1 MKYIDDKIDIIITND
16 GSHSLYNT
24 DLDETYHSRHGAI
37 QESEYV
43 YIQQGLD
50 YYLAT
55 IPNLDHVR
63 IFEVGFGTGSNLLLT
78 INYLLQR
85 PNLNINYTTIEKHPI
100 STSLIK
106 KLNYTNFGLNDEAVS
121 LYHQAHECDWNEA
134 INLSPQLTFTKIHHD
149 IHQYSPIGEIDLI
162 YFDAFAPSKQ
172 IDMWDIGILDKITSC
187 LVPQGLLVTYC
198 SQGEFKRKLKSL
210 DLEVT
215 TLPGPPFK
223 KEMVRALK
231 KKHV

>member
-1 MKYIDDKIDIIITND
+1 MKYIDDKIDIIITSD

-43 YIQQGLD
+43 YIKQGLD

-55 IPNLDHVR
+55 NPNLNHVR

-78 INYLLQR
+78 INYLLQQ
-85 PNLNINYTTIEKHPI
+85 PNLHINYTTIEKHPI

-106 KLNYTNFGLNDEAVS
+106 KLNYANFGLNDEAVS
-121 LYHQAHECDWNEA
+121 LFQKAHECEWNET
-134 INLSPQLTFTKIHHD
+134 IDLHKKLTFNKLHSD
-149 IHQYSPIGEIDLI
+149 IHQYSPTGEIDII

-172 IDMWDIGILDKITSC
+172 IDMWDISILDKITRS
-187 LVPQGLLVTYC
+187 LQPQGLLVTYC
-198 SQGEFKRKLKSL
+198 SQGEFKRKLKTL

>member
-1 MKYIDDKIDIIITND
+1 MKYIDDKIDIIITSD
-16 GSHSLYNT
+16 GSHSLYNI
-24 DLDETYHSRHGAI
+24 DLDETYHSKHGAI

-43 YIQQGLD
+43 YIKQGLD
-50 YYLAT
+50 YLVT
-55 IPNLDHVR
+55 NSNLNHVR
-63 IFEVGFGTGSNLLLT
+63 IFELGFGTGSNLLLT

-85 PNLNINYTTIEKHPI
+85 PNLEINYTTIEKHPI
-100 STSLIK
+100 STNLIK
-106 KLNYTNFGLNDEAVS
+106 KLNYADFGVNEEAVS
-121 LYHQAHECDWNEA
+121 LYHKAHECEWNQPH
-134 INLSPQLTFTKIHHD
+134 NLSPKLTFTKIHND
-149 IHQYSPIGEIDLI
+149 IHQFSPTSETDLI

-172 IDMWDIGILDKITSC
+172 IDIWDIDILNKITSC
-187 LVPQGLLVTYC
+187 LGDHGLLVTYC
-198 SQGEFKRKLKSL
+198 SQGEFKRKLKTL